1 MIILYINME
10 HLLGLLPRWIIT
22 PFSALFIAFLSNS
35 LTCLI
40 PTTATVHRV
49 ASQPLART
57 PTKSS
62 EKCWSICPGTPL
74 AQPSQTSYMT
84 RRIYRAASAFGSSAH
99 SLPAIA
105 ITANA
110 QNTVVKFF
118 KEHLLPKVYNGPTSQ
133 DTRRVILA
141 LILGNL
147 EYRHNLCAPVVAPV
161 MYVLCQVV
169 GDAPGE

>member
-1 MIILYINME
+1 
-10 HLLGLLPRWIIT
+10 
-22 PFSALFIAFLSNS
+22 
-35 LTCLI
+35 
-40 PTTATVHRV
+40 
-49 ASQPLART
+49 
-57 PTKSS
+57 
-62 EKCWSICPGTPL
+62 
-74 AQPSQTSYMT
+74 MT
-84 RRIYRAASAFGSSAH
+84 RRISRAAPAFGSSAH

-133 DTRRVILA
+133 DTRRVVLA
-141 LILGNL
+141 LILGDL
-147 EYRHNLCAPVVAPV
+147 EYRHNLCASVVAPV